1 MLDTPFSRDITP
13 KPNGFYEYVQKG
25 KVGFGGLY
33 RLFQNNCY
41 FFFPHNVK
49 FYPDINEY
57 LKYKD
62 AIYMI
67 EDLIQRMMT
76 SVKDIIESC
85 HEMDGC
91 SVQVMMMPEAY
102 AKKAD
107 SSGILLAQERSYA
120 KSDSIISNRKICI
133 RFVPIVDRLFEDI
146 SKAKDRTVEAVFFM
160 ELMQPMKKNLPYF
173 YSQLVER
180 MESIKSEKKEVSA
193 ISFKV
198 EYEWKQEQES
208 IFRVG
213 DGAYIAVRKH
223 IAKVCYNAGIN
234 SGSYYGKDAT
244 AVVRLIQKE
253 LIEDFEKEII
263 KYDYLKL
270 FERSLSDYATLLHE
284 IMIHRQRYNCFDD
297 MKDTVRD
304 EVAHN
309 IIKQREEAK
318 HNLRTVSY
326 LLETALFNTGRGKEV
341 LSNEKYQ
348 YLLAYANWLVV
359 LGDNADMCYFTE
371 NEVYVEVSGEYII
384 DVESNRESDHF
395 LGEELAK
402 RMYDNPGHFERDN
415 TADKKFF
422 GVVKQAFEK
431 DTGVSLE
438 IFLSF
443 MYYLETGGNIGKE
456 LYLRGNVICF
466 WKEDI
471 INDYCSVQN
480 VSRELAEKALHL
492 LNINTDRLKTKN
504 NVADF
509 YLPIGEKEK
518 RCDRYEVKPIYEY
531 GDMIIYSPV
540 AVHFL
545 RDYWQNS
552 IFEFHMPFEIGM
564 PSTKKVLIDWKRVY
578 EKKIVFDLEKVFKDY
593 GFEVRAN
600 FELMNLD
607 KKKYP
612 QFLGD
617 YDLFAVDLQKKEI
630 WIIECK
636 FIEKVETF
644 YEMYRQ
650 QNRFFKE
657 DKCDEKFQRRIDFL
671 NENYAEVMKDLKL
684 PAAEYDI
691 KPYMCVNKVFVS
703 RYKDIAFPIL
713 SYREMVAEIEK

>member
-1 MLDTPFSRDITP
+1 M
-13 KPNGFYEYVQKG
+13 
-25 KVGFGGLY
+25 
-33 RLFQNNCY
+33 NCY